1 MGFRS
6 RLRLLRSKNMIFND
20 RRDAGKRLAK
30 RLQTLKEK
38 NPVVLALPRGGVPV
52 GLEIARA
59 LRAPLD
65 LVLVRKVGAPLE
77 QELAVGAVT
86 DGKDPEL
93 VTNARLLA
101 ELAVSPE
108 YLEEARM
115 EAVREIE
122 RRRRLYLGDRPPVDL
137 AGCTAIVTDD
147 GVATGATMLAALR
160 GIQRRNPIRILL
172 AVPVAPEL
180 ALELLHPEVDK
191 TVCLQMPP
199 HFRTVGEFY
208 RTFPQL
214 RDDEV
219 IALLDQA
226 RAFAPPTKPPG
237 NDEAP

>member
-1 MGFRS
+1 MVCSIRQS
-6 RLRLLRSKNMIFND
+6 EAR
-20 RRDAGKRLAK
+20 
-30 RLQTLKEK
+30 LKEK

-101 ELAVSPE
+101 ELDVSPE
-108 YLEEARM
+108 YLEVARM

-122 RRRRLYLGDRPPVDL
+122 RRRLYLGDRPPVDL

-172 AVPVAPEL
+172 AVPVASEL

-191 TVCLQMPP
+191 TVCLQTPA

-219 IALLDQA
+219 IA
-226 RAFAPPTKPPG
+226 
-237 NDEAP
+237 